1 MTKLNSFYLLFFSF
15 LVIAGF
21 LITSCSTKHKSV
33 KSASQPI
40 QHGIWND
47 LLQAYVSENGNV
59 NYKGFIQDSVK
70 LNQYLNLIESNHPTD
85 SNWTKNE
92 QLAYWINA
100 YNAFTVKII
109 IKNYPVK
116 SIKDIAGS
124 IPFVNSTWDIRF
136 INIEGND
143 YDLNDIEHSIL
154 RRDFNEP
161 RIHFAINCASF
172 SCPKL
177 LNEAYVAEKMED
189 QLNEVAIGFINNP
202 EKNKISSQNVE
213 LSKIFKWFK
222 GDFTTEKTLIAF
234 LNQYTKTKINADAT
248 INHLDYNWSLNE

>member
-1 MTKLNSFYLLFFSF
+1 MTNTKASYLSCIFVMWISFM
-15 LVIAGF
+15 G
-21 LITSCSTKHKSV
+21 CSTKHKSV
-33 KSASQPI
+33 KSTSQPI
-40 QHGIWND
+40 EHTIWND
-47 LLQAYVSENGNV
+47 LLQVYVSEQGNV

-70 LNQYLNLIESNHPTD
+70 LNQYLSLIERNHPTD

-143 YDLNDIEHSIL
+143 YDLNDIEHNIL
-154 RRDFNEP
+154 RKDFNEP

-177 LNEAYVAEKMED
+177 LNEAYVANKIEE
-189 QLNEVAIGFINNP
+189 QLSAVATDFINDP
-202 EKNKISSQNVE
+202 TRNKISSENAD
-213 LSKIFKWFK
+213 LSKLFKWFN
-222 GDFTTEKTLIAF
+222 GDFTKNKTLIEF
-234 LNQYTKTKINADAT
+234 LNQYSKIKINTDAN
-248 INHLDYNWSLNE
+248 INYLDYDWTLNE